1 MNPSWTLAVLHVLHV
16 YVVSCTFLYSDKDKD
31 KDKPKADKS
40 LNVFKLVS
48 VSVLWE
54 QPLHQ
59 LSVVASAVRLD
70 LGSVKSYTQ

>member
-31 KDKPKADKS
+31 KPKADKS
-40 LNVFKLVS
+40 LNVFKLVG

-59 LSVVASAVRLD
+59 LSVIASAVRLD